1 MLEIKRAAAAGT
13 MESSDVMILIE
24 PNENHG
30 IEIDLDSNVIEIFG
44 EAIDVRDARVTVH
57 DRGALDFAIR
67 ARTACAVCRA
77 AEITYDWSEDD
88 GK

>member
-30 IEIDLDSNVIEIFG
+30 IECVQRIKS
-44 EAIDVRDARVTVH
+44 T
-57 DRGALDFAIR
+57 
-67 ARTACAVCRA
+67 
-77 AEITYDWSEDD
+77 
-88 GK
+88 